1 MRTHRDR
8 LWLCVLATL
17 AVSPA
22 WAVEGGGKGA
32 SDAIFIA
39 ELVVLMLVGRLL
51 GEAMSRLRQPSVMG
65 QLIAGLM
72 LGPSLLRP
80 CSPTCSTR
88 CFRKIPNR
96 KR

>member
-51 GEAMSRLRQPSVMG
+51 GEAMSRLRQPLG

-72 LGPSLLRP
+72 LVPSSAC